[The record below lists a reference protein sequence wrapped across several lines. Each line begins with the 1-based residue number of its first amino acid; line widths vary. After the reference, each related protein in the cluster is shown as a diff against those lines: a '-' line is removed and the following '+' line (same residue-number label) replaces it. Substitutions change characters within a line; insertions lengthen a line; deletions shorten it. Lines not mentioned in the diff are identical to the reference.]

1 MSARSACPL
10 QFLMRSASR
19 ACLWTGVDTA
29 CNTNGVCP
37 LHMAASNYGVG
48 EQLCASLHK
57 AGAKLNVADAYGM
70 TPLHYA
76 KTAKSG
82 EDPSRCTWDV
92 ERRGEFSPLGPGAGC
107 FLGLGSSLELV
118 GTVPSRR

>member
-1 MSARSACPL
+1 M
-10 QFLMRSASR
+10 
-19 ACLWTGVDTA
+19 DTA

-92 ERRGEFSPLGPGAGC
+92 ERRGEFSPLGPGFRLAARWNR
-107 FLGLGSSLELV
+107 LGEAVETRKKRGKT
-118 GTVPSRR
+118 GQNGRDAA

>member
-1 MSARSACPL
+1 MSTRSACPL
-10 QFLMRSASR
+10 QFLMCSA
-19 ACLWTGVDTA
+19 LTHQLHWTGVDTP

-57 AGAKLNVADAYGM
+57 AGAQLNVADAYGM

-76 KTAKSG
+76 KTAASAKQVR
-82 EDPSRCTWDV
+82 PK
-92 ERRGEFSPLGPGAGC
+92 L
-107 FLGLGSSLELV
+107 
-118 GTVPSRR
+118 